1 MSFEMGPPD
10 YTQQELA
17 GNKLRQEEDNIKNAK
32 PNAFGFG
39 LFFFAAIGLALT
51 LTFPKLFGGFFNI
64 LEWSFTLAIW
74 SVIIYFSYFILK
86 KFKPGPPSSQDSD
99 MPDIF

>member
-1 MSFEMGPPD
+1 MSFEMGHPD

-17 GNKLRQEEDNIKNAK
+17 GNKQRQEEDNIKNAK

-74 SVIIYFSYFILK
+74 GAIIYFCYFV
-86 KFKPGPPSSQDSD
+86 FKMFMPSPSSRKDSD
-99 MPDIF
+99 TPDIF